1 MHVAGAQPKA
11 QKYKTYSYPEVEV
24 GFAERDLEEFD
35 KVAAGLAWTRS
46 LAAVRRGFEIEVDLE
61 GVWEEHVG
69 REFFVLFV

>member
-1 MHVAGAQPKA
+1 
-11 QKYKTYSYPEVEV
+11 V
-24 GFAERDLEEFD
+24 GFAETDLEEFD

-69 REFFVLFV
+69 RESFYSFPLGADLGGSSWLLTMGS